1 MKVLVNVD
9 REAAVKA
16 GSEVYGQVIVDLA
29 LADLSEEDRAVVAA
43 APERGDHVTDLTSL
57 PWVYQP
63 AKPKM
68 ATPEPLAWI
77 AWRREA
83 IAAREQ
89 WAADTRVKVQEDL
102 VDYLA
107 WAREQPVTA
116 FIRWD
121 HRQGGTPC
129 LPMAAEG
136 PKLPA
141 YPHDL
146 PQFPGRTD
154 PQAAAWE
161 ALADKITEAQ
171 AEIARRQA
179 FYKEREAA
187 RDAENA
193 EAARQRRERLAAEVP
208 NMDAN
213 AQGRWKLGLLPEEEI
228 LDSLRN
234 RLFASLDGWPRY
246 VKLAGRDLPHEDWC
260 SASDLE
266 CAVTP
271 AETLTA
277 AQYEYFDRLVRDLPT
292 GARYDFK
299 VHTCTCSACS
309 AEARRYSVRVK
320 IEDGPLVFTRE
331 YALAP
336 EEDALTAA

>member
-1 MKVLVNVD
+1 MQVLVNVD
-9 REAAVKA
+9 REAAIKA
-16 GSEVYGQVIVDLA
+16 GSEVYGRVIVDLS
-29 LADLSEEDRAVVAA
+29 LADLTEEDRAIVAA
-43 APERGDHVTDLTSL
+43 AVERDGVTDLTSL
-57 PWVYQP
+57 PWIYQP
-63 AKPKM
+63 AKPKT
-68 ATPEPLAWI
+68 AAPEPLTWI

-83 IAAREQ
+83 TAARAQ
-89 WAADTRVKVQEDL
+89 WEADARVKVQQDL
-102 VDYLA
+102 ADYLA

-129 LPMAAEG
+129 LPRATEG
-136 PKLPA
+136 PEFPA

-146 PQFPGRTD
+146 PWFPGRTD
-154 PQAAAWE
+154 LQVAARG
-161 ALADKITEAQ
+161 ALADKIAEAR
-171 AEIARRQA
+171 AEIDRRQA
-179 FYKEREAA
+179 FFKEQEAA
-187 RDAENA
+187 REAEDA

-234 RLFASLDGWPRY
+234 RLFTSLDGWPRY
-246 VKLAGRDLPHEDWC
+246 VKLGGRDLVHEYGC
-260 SASDLE
+260 AGMDLE
-266 CAVTP
+266 CTVTP

-277 AQYEYFDRLVRDLPT
+277 AQYDYFERLARDLPT
-292 GARYDFK
+292 GARYDIK
-299 VHTCTCSACS
+299 VHTCTCSACGVDAS
-309 AEARRYSVRVK
+309 RHSVRVK

-336 EEDALTAA
+336 VEDALTAA